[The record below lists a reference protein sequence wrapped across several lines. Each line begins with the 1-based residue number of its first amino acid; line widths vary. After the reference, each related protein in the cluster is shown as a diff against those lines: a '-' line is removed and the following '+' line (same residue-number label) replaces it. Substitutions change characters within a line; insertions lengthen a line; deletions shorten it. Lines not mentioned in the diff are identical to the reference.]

1 MLHTYTNDD
10 DMCAYIQESHLCTF
24 FMHTWRYGTLTCMH
38 TWRYGTLTCMHTCIH
53 EDMAHTCI
61 YAYMR
66 TCIHAYIKIWH
77 TCIHAYIVCGVLN
90 RPAIAFQYQPDH
102 ILRVYAVRNI
112 CTQEILCFKVLMCSN
127 EPALS

>member
-1 MLHTYTNDD
+1 MMMTCVHTFKKVI
-10 DMCAYIQESHLCTF
+10 CAHSL
-24 FMHTWRYGTLTCMH
+24 
-38 TWRYGTLTCMHTCIH
+38 CIH
-53 EDMAHTCI
+53 GDMAHLHACIHGDMAHLHACIHGDMAHTCI